1 MRKSVSV
8 SIVVLSF
15 CAALALPVAL
25 SAREPQQNKQAT
37 RYKLVDLG
45 TLGGPNSF
53 IDCCGV
59 QPVLNNQG
67 TVVGGAETSVPNP
80 NVNVS
85 PTETFLCGST
95 DPFVNPAFKWQNGVL
110 TNLGTLPGGYNS
122 FASFVSGTGL
132 IVGSSET
139 GQTDPLLGGPQCHPV
154 IWANGQVFDL
164 GTLGGYQGVA
174 LESNNG
180 GQVVGVVTND
190 APDSF
195 AGMVA
200 NTVPQ
205 FFQFGTQQRAFLWE
219 RGVMLDLGTLGGPDA
234 AAALINDHG
243 QIVGVSYTNSTV
255 NAATGIPTQHP
266 FLWEQG
272 RILDLGSLGGTLGWP
287 ADLNSRGQVVGFMN
301 LAGDQQ
307 NHPFLWDAG
316 SLTDLGT
323 LGGANGSAF
332 AISVGGEVVGRA
344 DVTGS
349 PAHHAFLWKNGVMT
363 DLGILPGQTCST
375 ALSINSREQV
385 VGETAV
391 CGVSGGP
398 PFISERGAPM
408 VDLTALILPS
418 TDLALVDASYINDLG
433 EIAGQAFDASGN
445 IHACLLVPATPAE
458 IAAAAGTTLVPAGI
472 STTTLS
478 HAEKMT
484 RLLST
489 MANRHRQF

>member
-1 MRKSVSV
+1 MRKSMSAF
-8 SIVVLSF
+8 IAVLGF
-15 CAALALPVAL
+15 CATLAMPVVV
-25 SAREPQQNKQAT
+25 SAQEQLQNKQPT

-59 QPVLNNQG
+59 QPVLNNHG

-80 NVNVS
+80 NFNVS
-85 PTETFLCGST
+85 PTETFLCSST

-110 TNLGTLPGGYNS
+110 TNLGALPGGYNS

-132 IVGSSET
+132 IVGTSET
-139 GQTDPLLGGPQCHPV
+139 GETDQLLGGPQCHPV
-154 IWANGQVFDL
+154 IWTNGQVLDL
-164 GTLGGYQGVA
+164 GTLGGFQGVA

-180 GQVVGVVTND
+180 GQVVGVVTNNV
-190 APDSF
+190 PDSF

-234 AAALINDHG
+234 AAALINDRG

-255 NAATGIPTQHP
+255 NATTGIPTQHP

-272 RILDLGSLGGTLGWP
+272 RILDLGSLGGNLGWP
-287 ADLNSRGQVVGFMN
+287 ADLNSRGQVVGLMN

-316 SLTDLGT
+316 SLSDLGT
-323 LGGANGSAF
+323 LGGFNGTAL
-332 AISVGGEVVGRA
+332 AISVDGEVVGTA

-349 PAHHAFLWKNGVMT
+349 LAHHAFLWKNGLMT

-398 PFISERGAPM
+398 PFISEHGAPM

-418 TDLALVDASYINDLG
+418 TDLTLVDASYINDLG
-433 EIAGQAFDASGN
+433 EIAGQAFDPFGN

-458 IAAAAGTTLVPAGI
+458 IAGAAATAHAPASV
-472 STTTLS
+472 STAMLS
-478 HAEKMT
+478 RAEKVT

-489 MANRHRQF
+489 PANRHRQF